1 MLRYIA
7 LRGQSKNTEKDWY
20 IYISM
25 PYPKEDNIA
34 YLMYK
39 EFKVLIKSELKSKL
53 MTNSSAS
60 HYM

>member
-7 LRGQSKNTEKDWY
+7 LRGQSKNTEKDLY

-39 EFKVLIKSELKSKL
+39 EFKVLIKEW
-53 MTNSSAS
+53 TAFNAND
-60 HYM
+60 